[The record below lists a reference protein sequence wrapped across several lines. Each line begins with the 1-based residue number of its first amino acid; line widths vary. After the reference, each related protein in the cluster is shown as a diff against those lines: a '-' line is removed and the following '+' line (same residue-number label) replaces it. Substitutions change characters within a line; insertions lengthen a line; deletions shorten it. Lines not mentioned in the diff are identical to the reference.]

1 MLNTWRNLF
10 QHDGYRPTEVE
21 DSLALRVLT
30 FLTVSVAIMATIQA
44 TESALSLGMS
54 AVLLSALGSF
64 LSWRRRRAK
73 NWWIKLMLAMMMLA
87 ALANFFYGLRENI
100 YDARIPL
107 AHLLIWLQ
115 TLHSYDLPRRKDVFY
130 SLWVGLILMSVA
142 ATTSRSNSF
151 GLFLAVFSLLA
162 VSSLLASHLSSQKAS
177 PRLLKRLSWPVLG
190 GGMVLGALIFFS
202 MPRYEG
208 MKIRTYPVSM
218 ALENLPQ
225 FDGKIKNPAYD
236 QVGQNSIDEN
246 SSNARKPFDPFAYYG
261 FSTELDL
268 NYRGRLSDEVVMK
281 VRGSRASYWRGMGFD
296 TYNGLRWTMTEPF
309 ELKRIESRRQPLW
322 VRESRNLKKNIVPR
336 EMVTHSF
343 YIERDQSNLIFKAPY
358 AEQLYFPTDY
368 VLMDNYGGIRS
379 PIELFSGTTYTV
391 ISAVPR
397 FSETRLRTVSWQDIK
412 DQAIGGNYTQI
423 PHQFPER
430 IGELA
435 RRITAQADSPYTA
448 VKLLEE
454 HLKTQYPYN
463 LDIPMFPEDR
473 DAIDYFLFEQ
483 KEGYCEHFA
492 SALAMMARS
501 LGLPTRFVTGYTA
514 GQYNPLTG
522 YFEVRS
528 SDAHGWVEVH
538 FPNHGWVPFDPTPGY
553 LADLRPNNMNN
564 RSSAGNFWDYLM
576 KWMPDGVKKA
586 FRYAIEKS
594 LGAVL
599 SVFGVL
605 VTALTWLPLP
615 AMLSLIGGLMLCLLA
630 WVFWRS
636 RSQKTKAEALAFAP
650 AYRQSPTRAAFV
662 QTYLSQLQQ
671 FSQRTG
677 QANTLA
683 LTPTEQALA
692 AGAHL
697 NPSEQQQLQHW
708 NTRYQAVRYGDQ
720 EPSAA
725 ELNALKAFFAA
736 LPVPEV
742 APTEVSTP

>member
-1 MLNTWRNLF
+1 MRNTWRNLW
-10 QHDGYRPTEVE
+10 QHDGYRPAEVE
-21 DSLALRVLT
+21 DSLTLRVFT
-30 FLTVSVAIMATIQA
+30 FLTVTVAIMATIQA
-44 TESALSLGMS
+44 TESSVGLGIS
-54 AVLLSALGSF
+54 AVLLSALGST
-64 LSWRRRRAK
+64 LSWYRRRAK

-87 ALANFFYGLRENI
+87 ALANFFYGLRENV

-115 TLHSYDLPRRKDVFY
+115 TLHSFDLPRRKDVFY
-130 SLWVGLILMSVA
+130 SLWVGLILISVA

-151 GLFLAVFSLLA
+151 GIYLTAFSLLA
-162 VSSLLASHLSSQKAS
+162 VSSLLASHLSSQKA
-177 PRLLKRLSWPVLG
+177 PPQLLKRLTWPVLG
-190 GGMVLGALIFFS
+190 GGMVLGALIFFAL
-202 MPRYEG
+202 PRYEG

-218 ALENLPQ
+218 AIENLPQ

-236 QVGQNSIDEN
+236 QPGQNGIGDN
-246 SSNARKPFDPFAYYG
+246 SASGRKPFDPYAYYG

-309 ELKRIESRRQPLW
+309 ELKRIDSRRQPLW

-368 VLMDNYGGIRS
+368 VLMDNYGGLRS

-391 ISAVPR
+391 ISSVPQY
-397 FSETRLRTVSWQDIK
+397 SEARLRTVSWQEMK
-412 DQAIGGNYTQI
+412 DQPIGENYAQI
-423 PHQFPER
+423 PNAFPSR
-430 IGELA
+430 IQALA
-435 RRITAQADSPYTA
+435 ERITAKAQSPYEA

-492 SALAMMARS
+492 SSLAMMARS
-501 LGLPTRFVTGYTA
+501 LGMPTRFVTGYTP
-514 GQYNPLTG
+514 GRYNPLTG

-553 LADLRPNNMNN
+553 LADLTPNNMNEQ
-564 RSSAGNFWDYLM
+564 SSAGNFWEYLM
-576 KWMPDGVKKA
+576 KLMPEGVKKA
-586 FRYAIEKS
+586 FSTVIEKG
-594 LGAVL
+594 LGAVIA
-599 SVFGVL
+599 VFGVM
-605 VTALTWLPLP
+605 VSVLTWLPLP
-615 AMLSLIGGLMLCLLA
+615 VMLTVIGALMLLLLS

-636 RSQKTKAEALAFAP
+636 RRQQALTIASAFVP
-650 AYRQSPTRAAFV
+650 AYQQSQQREAFV
-662 QTYLSQLQQ
+662 KTYLGQLH
-671 FSQRTG
+671 SLTRRMG
-677 QANTLA
+677 QTDRLS
-683 LTPTEQALA
+683 LTPTEQALSIA
-692 AGAHL
+692 EHL
-697 NPSEQQQLQHW
+697 SASDQARLKQW
-708 NTRYQAVRYGDQ
+708 NERYQAVRYGAQ
-720 EPSAA
+720 
-725 ELNALKAFFAA
+725 
-736 LPVPEV
+736 
-742 APTEVSTP
+742 EVSPEDIQGLKTFFENLPLPIAEEVSPH